1 MERNAIKK
9 MKNKNLAYLSI
20 AIGVSVM
27 AIASKEKLSVE
38 EQAAGV
44 ITNRDLGKYAILF
57 GGAVLLYQYLNRK

>member
-57 GGAVLLYQYLNRK
+57 GGAVLLYQYFNRK

>member
-1 MERNAIKK
+1 MENKK
-9 MKNKNLAYLSI
+9 LAYLSI
-20 AIGVSVM
+20 AIGVGVM

-57 GGAVLLYQYLNRK
+57 GGAVLLYQYFNKK